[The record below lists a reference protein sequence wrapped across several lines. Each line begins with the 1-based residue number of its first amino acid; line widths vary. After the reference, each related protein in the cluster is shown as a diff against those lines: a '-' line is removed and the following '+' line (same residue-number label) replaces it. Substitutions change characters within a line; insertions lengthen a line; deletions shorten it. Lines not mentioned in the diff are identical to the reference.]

1 MSRKRCHRRAV
12 IPLPPRGLRPKLTRD
27 QLQAL
32 GLAHIENLDA
42 IATGQAGPDLLWD
55 WAESALTWSR
65 AAELA
70 CAGVPEMTDQLELVA
85 HVIERYGRTGR
96 VGFSGTEYQLAK
108 HGLQVMDALAAEID
122 TVIAEQ
128 AAIWSTAKV
137 SAWSREIEARRRTS

>member
-1 MSRKRCHRRAV
+1 MSRKRCHRRV
-12 IPLPPRGLRPKLTRD
+12 TIPVPPKGLRPKLDRHTKLRIN
-27 QLQAL
+27 LC
-32 GLAHIENLDA
+32 HIENLDA
-42 IATGQAGPDLLWD
+42 IANGQAGPDLLWD

-70 CAGVPEMTDQLELVA
+70 SAGVPEMTRQLDLVTA
-85 HVIERYGRTGR
+85 VIERFGRTGR

-122 TVIAEQ
+122 TVIAGQ
-128 AAIWSTAKV
+128 AAVWSTTKV